1 MQIDI
6 SNQMR
11 DEIVEI
17 IYDAIEEVNE
27 VYGYENK
34 LPDLKNYTTIM
45 LMNYYH
51 TMVSMLP

>member
-17 IYDAIEEVNE
+17 IYDTIEEVNE